1 MNAINLRKIIDAQGI
16 VIIELGRYLY
26 PNNKQPYLA
35 IRRVLTGEA
44 FLNSEQLVILSEYTG
59 IPINFLF
66 NFGEWEY
73 SLKNKKVEATSGE
86 IKAVLNTE
94 TWETQ
99 LFKNGSSFLDPFK
112 FAPAVELSTY
122 LEHVTNLIIKNK

>member
-1 MNAINLRKIIDAQGI
+1 MNAINLRKIIDAKGL
-16 VIIELGRYLY
+16 VIIELGRHLY

-44 FLNSEQLVILSEYTG
+44 FLNSEQLVKLSEYTG

-66 NFGEWEY
+66 SFGKWEY
-73 SLKNKKVEATSGE
+73 CLKNKKVEATSGE
-86 IKAVLNTE
+86 IKAVLNTQ

-99 LFKNGSSFLDPFK
+99 LFKNGAPFLDPFK
-112 FAPAVELSTY
+112 FAPVVELSIY
-122 LEHVTNLIIKNK
+122 LEFVTNLILKNK